1 MSMNE
6 WETYKQY
13 ESSIHFTERMFSRA
27 REVYEEDYDI
37 KKQYPTEDNHWQYF
51 DRQKLLNMYTL
62 FYVHYN

>member
-13 ESSIHFTERMFSRA
+13 ESSIHFTKRMFSRA

-37 KKQYPTEDNHWQYF
+37 KKQYPNEDNH
-51 DRQKLLNMYTL
+51 RNTPG
-62 FYVHYN
+62 